1 MCMGETA
8 MSSIGESLLKGAA
21 EALAYA
27 KGDKK
32 NAVTHKVRVPKNVD
46 VSEIRHHLQMSRK
59 TFSEEFCFSLR
70 TLEKW
75 ERGERVPEGPT
86 RAYLMVIAENPMAVR
101 NALKQ
106 TSHAG

>member
-1 MCMGETA
+1 MQWQILA
-8 MSSIGESLLKGAA
+8 MRNLVV
-21 EALAYA
+21 
-27 KGDKK
+27 DKMIFFC
-32 NAVTHKVRVPKNVD
+32 VD
-46 VSEIRHHLQMSRK
+46 VSEIRHTLQMSRK

-101 NALKQ
+101 NALKK
-106 TSHAG
+106 TNHPG